1 MNTYRLVYISI
12 VTEHTQLIIIHCI
25 CIGSIYISVIYVCL
39 CVLYGHML
47 AYPFESTFWQSI
59 YNTYKV
65 PLTYTHTRTYLSN
78 SVMIIYIHTLRVC
91 VLIKFKVLSKLK
103 MYLDLKISY
112 IWTDKQSWLNAR
124 IC

>member
-1 MNTYRLVYISI
+1 MYACVYYMGICLTTRLIARFGN
-12 VTEHTQLIIIHCI
+12 LFIIHIKCH
-25 CIGSIYISVIYVCL
+25 L
-39 CVLYGHML
+39 C
-47 AYPFESTFWQSI
+47 
-59 YNTYKV
+59 TYS
-65 PLTYTHTRTYLSN
+65 HTRKYLSN
-78 SVMIIYIHTLRVC
+78 PVMLIYVHTLRVC